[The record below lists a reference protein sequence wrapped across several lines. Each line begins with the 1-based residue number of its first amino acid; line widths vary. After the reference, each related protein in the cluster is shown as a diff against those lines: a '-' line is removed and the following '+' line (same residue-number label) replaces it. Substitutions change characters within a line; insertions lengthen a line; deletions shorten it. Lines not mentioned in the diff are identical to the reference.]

1 MAGHRAGV
9 KGPGHHLRKQG
20 VAAVTQPTDIFA
32 QLAQVLANR
41 HPEQGGDP
49 ETSYA
54 ARLFHQGPNAFL
66 KKIGE
71 EATEVVCA
79 AKDNDKQQLIAEM
92 ADLWFHCLV
101 VLSYYHVQPKEVLD
115 ELSRR
120 QGLSGLDE
128 KAARKQGSS

>member
-20 VAAVTQPTDIFA
+20 GAAVTQPTDIFA

>member
-1 MAGHRAGV
+1 M
-9 KGPGHHLRKQG
+9 
-20 VAAVTQPTDIFA
+20 TQPTDIFA